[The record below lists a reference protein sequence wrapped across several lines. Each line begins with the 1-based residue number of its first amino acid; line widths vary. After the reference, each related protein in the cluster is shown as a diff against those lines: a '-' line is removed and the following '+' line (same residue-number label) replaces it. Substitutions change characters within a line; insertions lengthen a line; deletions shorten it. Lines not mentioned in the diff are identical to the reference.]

1 MDYEALY
8 AAQAPHFE
16 APLFKGLSFAN
27 EWRNEWKRVLRNA
40 ARAPEEYPPQRP
52 QAVCELPLTFQGTE
66 IRFRLDRD
74 KLWDW
79 FVRDGKLKERRVFL
93 HRELKRG
100 IDGEFGIRD
109 SQLTWDADDREPTV
123 DPAGKELLVVS
134 LPGVPPPLRLVYGA
148 HRVEHC
154 LTGWKK
160 NKLPI
165 YLVQAEFTPAFLTD
179 SFQAALYLF
188 WMDVCI
194 LSENRLKL
202 KEADLKPLLH
212 IFRPSSML
220 TVKGLK

>member
-8 AAQAPHFE
+8 IAQAPHFE
-16 APLFKGLSFAN
+16 APCLKGFSFAN
-27 EWRNEWKRVLRNA
+27 EWRSEWKRVLRAA
-40 ARAPEEYPPQRP
+40 ARNPEVYPVQR
-52 QAVCELPLTFQGTE
+52 QEAVYPLPHDFQGTE
-66 IRFRLDRD
+66 ILFQFDRD

-79 FVRDGKLKERRVFL
+79 FLRDGKLKERRVFL
-93 HRELKRG
+93 PRELKTNL
-100 IDGEFGIRD
+100 DGEVGIKD
-109 SQLTWDADDREPTV
+109 SQLTWDAEAPEPTV
-123 DPAGKELLVVS
+123 SPEGKEIFAAS
-134 LPGVPPPLRLVYGA
+134 LPGLPPPLRVVYGGQ
-148 HRVEHC
+148 RVGHC
-154 LTGWKK
+154 FTGWKK

-165 YLVQAEFTPAFLTD
+165 YLIQAEFTPAFLGD